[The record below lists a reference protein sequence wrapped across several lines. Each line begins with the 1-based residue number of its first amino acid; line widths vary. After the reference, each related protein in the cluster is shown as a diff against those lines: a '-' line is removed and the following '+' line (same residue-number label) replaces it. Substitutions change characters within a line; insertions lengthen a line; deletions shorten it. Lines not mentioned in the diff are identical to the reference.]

1 VLNAAESS
9 RGTAE
14 LAPANN
20 CQHDCPINTF
30 HPTYQ
35 SEPVESA
42 GPMFADQRLPAI
54 ADSRSKTSFESKA
67 VSKDGSRKTEAE
79 GKRSVRRQEVVKG
92 STARP
97 SVSNNSARD
106 EMKTAVGAH
115 RSADEWEGKKLLQRD
130 SAGGRFLIFLGGL
143 PSRRSECLN
152 LPKRNP
158 DTTASDYREKE
169 QPSTGRK
176 AGASTR
182 DGRYQQ
188 MMMRHKVK
196 IQKKNE
202 GSSGRGGGG
211 EGGRGGVCVGMGWE
225 QDGVVGGNSSK

>member
-1 VLNAAESS
+1 MLNAAESS

-130 SAGGRFLIFLGGL
+130 SAGGRFLFFFG
-143 PSRRSECLN
+143 
-152 LPKRNP
+152 
-158 DTTASDYREKE
+158 
-169 QPSTGRK
+169 
-176 AGASTR
+176 GASRPGGANVSTYQNEIQTR
-182 DGRYQQ
+182 PQ
-188 MMMRHKVK
+188 VTTE
-196 IQKKNE
+196 KKNNPRLE
-202 GSSGRGGGG
+202 ERRGRRR
-211 EGGRGGVCVGMGWE
+211 EM
-225 QDGVVGGNSSK
+225 DGINR